1 MKLDGNIELKS
12 LNNTNTNKTKNLNTK
27 ILYLKVRQRRTVNP
41 PRFFR
46 TLNLEGNR
54 YSFNFVNIS
63 ETKIFLIIMLPN

>member
-1 MKLDGNIELKS
+1 MRLDGNIELKS

-27 ILYLKVRQRRTVNP
+27 ILYLKVIQRRTVNT

-54 YSFNFVNIS
+54 YGFNFVNIS
-63 ETKIFLIIMLPN
+63 ETIFF